1 MDDLQG
7 RVAVV
12 TGAASGIGK
21 AVATAL
27 AGEGMKVVLADIEQ
41 VALDAAVAGLADAG
55 HEVLGVRTD
64 VSDAASIDALAAATI
79 ERFGAVHVV
88 HNNAGV
94 VAAGAVEELGLD
106 TWEWVLGVDLWS
118 VIYGVRTFLPLIKE
132 AGEGHIVSTASVA
145 GLQASAGIGPYNV
158 AKFGVVAL
166 SETVRA
172 ELDAAKSPIGCS
184 VLCPGAVDTQIVQA
198 DRNRPGGPIEGSERA
213 LGVQGAGRDAARHGR
228 PGAER
233 RGGHGGRRH
242 PHQPVLDRDPPGL
255 ARRAGRPGGRH
266 ARRPP
271 RATLRRLAGCR

>member
-1 MDDLQG
+1 
-7 RVAVV
+7 
-12 TGAASGIGK
+12 
-21 AVATAL
+21 
-27 AGEGMKVVLADIEQ
+27 MKVVLADIEEA
-41 VALDAAVAGLADAG
+41 ALDAAVAGLADAG

-118 VIYGVRTFLPLIKE
+118 VIYGVRTFLPLIKA
-132 AGEGHIVSTASVA
+132 AGEGHIVSTASAA

-198 DRNRPGGPIEGSERA
+198 DRNRPGGPIEGSELALRRSRSGPGRSSPQA
-213 LGVQGAGRDAARHGR
+213 GLAPSDVAAMVVDAIRTNRFWIVTHPAWLGVLADRVAAMPDGRLVQRS
-228 PGAER
+228 
-233 RGGHGGRRH
+233 GG
-242 PHQPVLDRDPPGL
+242 
-255 ARRAGRPGGRH
+255 
-266 ARRPP
+266 
-271 RATLRRLAGCR
+271 

>member
-1 MDDLQG
+1 VDDLEG

-27 AGEGMKVVLADIEQ
+27 AGEGMKVVLADIEAA
-41 VALDAAVAGLADAG
+41 ALDATVAALADAG

-64 VSDAASIDALAAATI
+64 VSDAASIDALASATI

-172 ELDAAKSPIGCS
+172 ELDAAQSPIGCS

-198 DRNRPGGPIEGSERA
+198 DRNRPGGPIEGSELHSAFKERA
-213 LGVQGAGRDAARHGR
+213 GTQLATA
-228 PGAER
+228 
-233 RGGHGGRRH
+233 
-242 PHQPVLDRDPPGL
+242 GL
-255 ARRAGRPGGRH
+255 APSDVAAMVVDAIRTNRFWIVTHPAWIDVLADRVAAMPDGRLVQRSGG
-266 ARRPP
+266 
-271 RATLRRLAGCR
+271 